1 MRNVILFILLLLPFS
16 LFSQIQK
23 IDSKIVYVDFT
34 NTTHLIFPTDIKYF
48 SSIEDII
55 ICRKTEMENILS
67 IKSNTQDWKDKTT
80 LSVATADGKFY
91 NFDVF
96 FSENNV
102 KTSYYIKKDSIGTP
116 IPLGVNNFN
125 DLHLLFNSPVK
136 YVDYGNDAIE
146 AIPVENVQN
155 IVRVS
160 TFDRFNFVTNVSV
173 ITADKHFYTFS
184 LNYNDEEKN
193 YSFLVGE
200 PQDKKEAILAQED
213 LTDDSKETII
223 NLIQD
228 KGRSFTNLGV
238 KKSSILFSIYNI
250 FVRDNKLI
258 FRFNLKNNSN
268 IKYDIDY
275 MKFYIIDKK
284 ITKQS
289 ASQEIEYTPLF
300 LDNFKSTIEGKGN
313 NTYSVCFEKFTI
325 TDNKYFVIEI
335 NEKNGGRHIYY
346 KIRNREIEQANHI

>member
-1 MRNVILFILLLLPFS
+1 MRKIVSFFLLLLPFS
-16 LFSQIQK
+16 LSGQIQK
-23 IDSKIVYVDFT
+23 IESKPIYVDYT
-34 NTTHLIFPTDIKYF
+34 NTTHLIFSTDIKYF
-48 SSIEDII
+48 SAIEDII
-55 ICRKTEMENILS
+55 ICRKTEIENVLS

-91 NFDVF
+91 NFDVS
-96 FSENNV
+96 FSENNL
-102 KTSYYIKKDSIGTP
+102 KTSYYIKRDSIGIP
-116 IPLGVNNFN
+116 IHLGVNNFN

-160 TFDRFNFVTNVSV
+160 TFDKFDFTTNVSV
-173 ITADKHFYTFS
+173 ITADKRFYTFS
-184 LNYNDEEKN
+184 LDYKEDEKN

-200 PQDKKEAILAQED
+200 PQENKEAILAQED
-213 LTDDSKETII
+213 LTDDSRETIVR
-223 NLIQD
+223 LIQD
-228 KGRSFTNLGV
+228 KGRRFTDLGV
-238 KKSSILFSIYNI
+238 KKSSVLFSIYNI
-250 FVRDNKLI
+250 FVRDNKLV

-275 MKFYIIDKK
+275 MRFYIVDKK

-300 LDNFKSTIEGKGN
+300 LDNFKPTIEGKGN

-325 TDNKYFVIEI
+325 PDNKYFVIEI

-346 KIRNREIEQANHI
+346 KIRNREIEQADYI